1 MALDTLWVKKMFRKA
16 QWTFIGITMG
26 IILVVFAIIFAGASM
41 LFNISHDRYVENTLS
56 NSFTTLVNH
65 NEVSPEKIVV
75 VDGEIKSVGTLTNEN
90 AQTLVDTIKSLDN
103 GNFGRTGNFYYKY
116 FSTKSGSIVIIAS
129 DMSETIATLR
139 SNSVTALIYI
149 TIIYAFIF
157 VLVWQLSYKVF
168 EPIRNNFEKQKQ
180 FISDA
185 SHELKTP
192 ISIISANADVLKQN
206 NSDSQ
211 WVDNIKSQTVR
222 MNNLVGDMLSLAKLD
237 EGRFELL
244 HENFDV
250 SEAVTECA
258 LPFDAVA
265 FEKNKQLIIN
275 IPPNIHHVGDKSSIK
290 KITSILIDNA
300 IKHSSNEN
308 IITVTL
314 KKDNGKI
321 ELSVYNTGSEI
332 EPKEANKIFQR
343 FYRGDSSRSRESG
356 GSGLG
361 LSIAKSIAD
370 ANKWKLSAKSILN
383 ECITI
388 TLTIKSKS

>member
-1 MALDTLWVKKMFRKA
+1 
-16 QWTFIGITMG
+16 MG